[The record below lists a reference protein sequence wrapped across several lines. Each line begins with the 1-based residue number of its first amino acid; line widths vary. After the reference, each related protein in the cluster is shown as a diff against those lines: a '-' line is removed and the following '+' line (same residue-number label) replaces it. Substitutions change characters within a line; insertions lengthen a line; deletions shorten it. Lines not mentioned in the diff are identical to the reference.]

1 MKREKL
7 CSVSSS
13 LIRAFSYMMTS
24 SLTGLPVVGFLPVL
38 FARTVPAKQ
47 RSGPDSQLND
57 GDLTQILII
66 QSVLRIE
73 KQKDPDIH
81 HQVQHREQRGDAQE
95 DEGPASCPGF
105 VENQQKQL
113 GKDNREG
120 GEKNG
125 IWKKEK
131 W

>member
-1 MKREKL
+1 MK
-7 CSVSSS
+7 
-13 LIRAFSYMMTS
+13 
-24 SLTGLPVVGFLPVL
+24 
-38 FARTVPAKQ
+38 
-47 RSGPDSQLND
+47 
-57 GDLTQILII
+57 QILII

-81 HQVQHREQRGDAQE
+81 HQVQHPEQRGDAQN
-95 DEGPASCPGF
+95 DEGAGSCPGF